1 MPDGHGE
8 PLSDA
13 AAFEALPEEAKEQIR
28 LDVARLRANLPPG
41 EIMNDEPVGIGA
53 TSGGLLVVK
62 TAHAAYQL
70 LEDGST
76 MKVSRGPD
84 GMKIETYR
92 FGELVDNPPGV
103 SGS

>member
-1 MPDGHGE
+1 MLDGHGE

-13 AAFEALPEEAKEQIR
+13 EAFEALPEEAKEQIR
-28 LDVARLRANLPPG
+28 ADVALLRSNLPPG

-53 TSGGLLVVK
+53 TSAGLLVVK

-76 MKVSRGPD
+76 VKVSRGPD
-84 GMKIETYR
+84 GMIIRTYR
-92 FGELVDNPPGV
+92 YGELVETPPDFKP
-103 SGS
+103 